1 MKAIRVKEQL
11 FVDNLQPNYAA
22 FSQKMNDSYLT
33 WQKASATELKLQ
45 QEAQNKSLMKIVGGA
60 LLIAAAV
67 AVGSNGSRYDN
78 NLGRDM
84 VTIAGGV
91 GGAVLITSGIT
102 SRGEAK
108 FHQDAINELGQSL
121 DLEMSPQVIEFENQ
135 STKLTGNMEQ
145 QFQQWRAFMAR
156 MYELESTPDK
166 AL

>member
-1 MKAIRVKEQL
+1 MK
-11 FVDNLQPNYAA
+11 
-22 FSQKMNDSYLT
+22 DSYLT

-45 QEAQNKSLMKIVGGA
+45 QEAQNKSLMKIIGGA
-60 LLIAAAV
+60 LLIAE
-67 AVGSNGSRYDN
+67 AVGVASNRSRDN
-78 NLGRDM
+78 DDRGRNTGRDIA
-84 VTIAGGV
+84 TIAGGI
-91 GGAVLITSGIT
+91 GGAVLITSGIS